1 MENKMDQKDY
11 IILKIN
17 NVLKGDAMMTK
28 DDSSM
33 SPDEKR
39 ARMNAIES
47 LKHYID
53 NYEENMKLISQAK
66 EYNLR
71 IEDDGR

>member
-1 MENKMDQKDY
+1 MKQKDY
-11 IILKIN
+11 LMLKIN
-17 NVLKGDAMMTK
+17 NVLKGDAMSTK
-28 DDSSM
+28 NDKNMSSK
-33 SPDEKR
+33 EKLE
-39 ARMNAIES
+39 RMNAIEN

-53 NYEENMKLISQAK
+53 NYEENMKLINQAK